1 MDKFAKRK
9 YILGSVF
16 ILIAFTYVVRLFF
29 LQVIDSSYK
38 QYADRNVLRR
48 IINYPARGLIYG
60 RNGNLLV
67 HNKAAY
73 DLLVTPREVLPFD
86 TLQFCSLVNI
96 TKPYLTESLEKAR
109 KYSPYKPSV
118 LVRQLSPE
126 VYAVLQEKLFKY
138 AGFFVQPRTL
148 REYPRK
154 MAAHMLGYVGEV
166 NQAIIDGD
174 PYYSQGDYIGI
185 TGLEKTYEKELR
197 GRKGVNFYLADVH
210 NRYKGAYHEGKNDT
224 AAILGKNLISTIDGD
239 LQEYAEQLM
248 RNKRG
253 AVVAIEPHSGEML
266 CYYSGPAYDPNLL
279 VGRERS
285 KNYAVLLSDT
295 LKPLTNRAIASAYS
309 PGSTFKPMNALIAL
323 EEGAITPATS
333 VFCSGRASS
342 PIRCTHDHQSPISL
356 IGAIRESCNPYFW
369 NTFRS
374 VINKYPKAR
383 EGYEHWRSHVLSFG
397 VGKTLGTEFYGQTEG
412 NIPKVSYYDRFFG
425 KNGWNAL
432 TIRSLAIGQGEV
444 ILTPLQM
451 ANMVSV
457 IANRGYYIEP
467 HLVRAIVEKGGRQE
481 NLLFERRNS
490 TVSTDHFEDVI
501 EGMRQVVEWTGLR
514 YTANV
519 DSLSICGKTGTIQNP
534 HGSDHSA
541 FIAFAPKVNPKIAIA
556 VYVEFGVWGARHA
569 APIASLIIEKYL
581 NDSIAS
587 PVRKAL
593 EKKMMDT
600 NLLKRYQPK

>member
-1 MDKFAKRK
+1 
-9 YILGSVF
+9 
-16 ILIAFTYVVRLFF
+16 
-29 LQVIDSSYK
+29 
-38 QYADRNVLRR
+38 
-48 IINYPARGLIYG
+48 
-60 RNGNLLV
+60 
-67 HNKAAY
+67 
-73 DLLVTPREVLPFD
+73 
-86 TLQFCSLVNI
+86 
-96 TKPYLTESLEKAR
+96 
-109 KYSPYKPSV
+109 
-118 LVRQLSPE
+118 
-126 VYAVLQEKLFKY
+126 
-138 AGFFVQPRTL
+138 
-148 REYPRK
+148 
-154 MAAHMLGYVGEV
+154 
-166 NQAIIDGD
+166 
-174 PYYSQGDYIGI
+174 
-185 TGLEKTYEKELR
+185 
-197 GRKGVNFYLADVH
+197 
-210 NRYKGAYHEGKNDT
+210 
-224 AAILGKNLISTIDGD
+224 
-239 LQEYAEQLM
+239 
-248 RNKRG
+248 
-253 AVVAIEPHSGEML
+253 
-266 CYYSGPAYDPNLL
+266 
-279 VGRERS
+279 
-285 KNYAVLLSDT
+285 LSDT

-467 HLVRAIVEKGGRQE
+467 HLVRAVVEKGGRQE